1 MLKQK
6 ISRFFSTALTIS
18 MLFSVTLSGGV
29 LVKAADETKMLADFE
44 TDTLDGFTLASD
56 SSLSSTVVS
65 RDNTTAS
72 TGNSSLSVSFTNV
85 PKDINPDS
93 RPYAKVQLDNPQ
105 GLGAGSRVSF
115 DVKASTGVFVMP
127 VIKYNANTDDY
138 LWQNNQPTNAWT
150 TYSVDIPSDKKSG
163 LTSFAI
169 QLMPEQDGQVWID
182 NIRYTAPAAPVEVKQ
197 ITVFDFEDGTTDGFT
212 SNTENGN
219 MPATLVNSGD
229 VTGTKS
235 LKVSYASAGKAE
247 LRVNCPDTI
256 TAGATVTMDVYVPS
270 NESVDFYPIA
280 FDKNWGW
287 MGGNYK
293 GAPPANQWT
302 TVSIQIPSDKPIPLN
317 IIGVQVITKGAG
329 YVYIDNV
336 KTTIPPVD
344 KSILEQKLSDAQKL
358 YDTAQEGTDIGQYQ
372 VGSKADLKTA
382 IDAAKVVDAKIATTQ
397 AEINTQVDALSA
409 ALNSFQQKRVALVQ
423 SLNLSI
429 KPVLDNGKVKLSWN
443 AAAGADHYIVERGSD
458 YNGPFTKLDSNVKT
472 TSYVDASPLAGNNVY
487 LIAVVDANGNVRF
500 SQEANLRTFSVH
512 QQHDVSLFYDRVPG
526 GWTSKNG
533 ITKDS
538 NGNYPVDNTAAA
550 MYNTLPSLHIKVAAE
565 DYQWMGGIAPNGQY
579 GWDAMNLAPYYE
591 NGSLEF
597 NIKGANGGEN
607 LAVCFGSKAWDGKD
621 TDKGAD
627 IAKFVTVTKDWQ
639 HVSIPL
645 KSFIGQLGDFDLSSV
660 RQILIRH
667 FSDQKVPASLEVWIN
682 DMRVVTPDS
691 QKVEEPI
698 KVNQLGYITKAAKY
712 ALVSGF
718 SDTLKVQAGAAF
730 EVKNAADNKTVYSGK
745 LTLGVENDAVVSGE
759 KVLKADFSDLQT
771 AGTYYVAVAGLDNS
785 PVFKIGDDIYNS
797 LLVDSQ
803 RYYYYQRAGMA
814 LDAKYAGDY
823 ARGVGIPQDSSVPLF
838 SQYDQAGAKK
848 YDVSGGWYDAGDY
861 GKYTSAAAAAVSD
874 LLWSYEIFPSEF
886 KDASLNIPESGN
898 KTSDLLD
905 EVRYEL
911 DFMLKMQDTTTGGFY
926 AHVWDQNADMTPD
939 KVTDK
944 DMKRYIQDIGED
956 GKPNTKPTPH
966 TADAVAALAHSYVVY
981 KNIDPSYA
989 YKLLA
994 AAVSGWG
1001 YLKAHPEY
1009 IGSKAGEPYTDTDD
1023 KNDRLWAAAELY
1035 RATGD
1040 KDYNDYFLAHY
1051 KEYADAFVAHYWGN
1065 MQQTAYYSYMSA
1077 ANPDKTFASWYKEK
1091 FNKWSKET
1099 LDKASNNIWGTTL
1112 GENDYSWG
1120 SNSGVLGSTMDLYI
1134 GNKVLGNNL
1143 NNTVTAVRSSL
1154 NYILGVNPLRMSYV
1168 SGYGEDCVK
1177 HSYSNI
1183 YKNDDN
1189 KLPPSGYM
1197 AGGPNQ
1203 NEGAIFSQFHAK
1215 AYVDSAY
1222 EWTTNEHTIYW
1233 NSALVFNTAAIATN
1247 LQYISTAAN
1256 TSNNSGKLPKTGYLL
1271 TNSDMFAIGA
1281 FMMVSGV
1288 VLFKKKEEEAA

>member
-1 MLKQK
+1 MLRQK
-6 ISRFFSTALTIS
+6 TSKFFSTVLAVS
-18 MLFSVTLSGGV
+18 MLFSISFSGG
-29 LVKAADETKMLADFE
+29 LSVKAADQTQMLANFE
-44 TDTLDGFTLASD
+44 TDTLNGFKLASD
-56 SSLSSTVVS
+56 STLSTTVIS

-72 TGNSSLSVSFTNV
+72 TGSSSLCVSFTNV
-85 PKDINPDS
+85 PETTDTAH
-93 RPYAKVQLDNPQ
+93 RPNAIIQLDNPQ

-115 DVKASTGVFVMP
+115 DVKASTAVYVMP
-127 VIKYNANTDDY
+127 VIKYNANDADY
-138 LWQNNQPTNAWT
+138 LWQNDQPTDAWT
-150 TYSVDIPSDKKSG
+150 TYSVDIPSNKTSG

-169 QLMPEQDGQVWID
+169 QLMPAQGDGKVWID
-182 NIRYTAPAAPVEVKQ
+182 NIRYTVPAAPVEVKQ
-197 ITVFDFEDGTTDGFT
+197 VTVFDFEDGTTGGFV
-212 SNTENGN
+212 SNTGDGII
-219 MPATLVNSGD
+219 PSTLVNSGD

-235 LKVSYASAGKAE
+235 LKVSYASDGKAE
-247 LRVNCPDTI
+247 VVVNCPDTI
-256 TAGATVTMDVYVPS
+256 TAGATVTMEVYVPS
-270 NESVDFYPIA
+270 DESVDFQPFA
-280 FDKNWGW
+280 LGKGW
-287 MGGNYK
+287 EWVPGTYK
-293 GAPPANQWT
+293 SAPPTNQWT
-302 TVSIQIPSDKPIPLN
+302 TISTQIPSNTPIPLKV
-317 IIGVQVITKGAG
+317 IGVQILSKGAG

-344 KSILEQKLSDAQKL
+344 KSVLEQRLSDAQKL
-358 YDTAQEGTDIGQYQ
+358 YDAAQEGTEIGQYQ
-372 VGSKADLKTA
+372 VGAKADLKTA
-382 IDAAKVVDAKIATTQ
+382 IDAAKVVDAKVATTQ
-397 AEINTQVDALSA
+397 AEINAQVDALSA
-409 ALNSFQQKRVALVQ
+409 AINTFQQKRVTFVQ
-423 SLNLSI
+423 SLNLAI

-443 AAAGADHYIVERGSD
+443 TAAGTDHYIVERGSD

-472 TSYVDASPLAGNNVY
+472 TSYVDAAPLDGNNVY
-487 LIAVVDANGNVRF
+487 LIAAVDAQGVVKF

-512 QQHDVSLFYDRVPG
+512 QQHDASLFYDRVLG
-526 GWTSKNG
+526 GWTSKEG
-533 ITKDS
+533 LTLDS
-538 NGNYPVDNTAAA
+538 NGWYPTDNTAAG
-550 MYNTLPSLHIKVAAE
+550 MYNTLPSLHIKVTAQNK
-565 DYQWMGGIAPNGQY
+565 DWDGGIAPT
-579 GWDAMNLAPYYE
+579 GWDAVNLAPYYE

-597 NIKGANGGEN
+597 NIKGANGGED
-607 LAVCFGSKAWDGKD
+607 LGLQFGSKTWDG
-621 TDKGAD
+621 TDVRMGAD
-627 IAKFVTVTKDWQ
+627 SIARFVTVTKDWQ

-660 RQILIRH
+660 RQINIKH
-667 FSDQKVPASLEVWIN
+667 ANGSELEVWIN

-718 SDTLKVQAGAAF
+718 SDTLKVQAGEAF

-797 LLVDSQ
+797 LLVDAQ

-823 ARGVGIPQDSSVPLF
+823 ARGAGIPQDSSVTLL
-838 SQYDQAGAKK
+838 SQYGQANAKK

-874 LLWSYEIFPSEF
+874 LLWTYEIFPSEF

-905 EVRYEL
+905 EIRYEL

-926 AHVWDQNADMTPD
+926 AHVWDQNADKTPD
-939 KVTDK
+939 KVTEQ
-944 DMKRYIQDIGED
+944 DMRRYIQDIGED

-989 YKLLA
+989 YRLLA
-994 AAVSGWG
+994 AAVGGWG
-1001 YLKAHPEY
+1001 YLEAHPEY
-1009 IGSKAGEPYTDTDD
+1009 IGSKAGEPYTDPDD

-1040 KDYNDYFLAHY
+1040 KEYNDYFLAHY
-1051 KEYADAFVAHYWGN
+1051 KDYDNAFIAHYWGN
-1065 MQQTAYYSYMSA
+1065 MQQTAFYSYMSA

-1143 NNTVTAVRSSL
+1143 NNTVTAVRTSI
-1154 NYILGVNPLRMSYV
+1154 NYILGVNPLRISYV

-1177 HSYSNI
+1177 NTYSNI
-1183 YKNDDN
+1183 YKNDAN
-1189 KLPPSGYM
+1189 KLPPSGYL

-1233 NSALVFNTAAIATN
+1233 NSALVFNTAAVATN
-1247 LQYISTAAN
+1247 LQYISTATN
-1256 TSNNSGKLPKTGYLL
+1256 NGSNLPKTGDLVN
-1271 TNSDMFAIGA
+1271 NSDIFVIGA
-1281 FMMVSGV
+1281 FIMAAGV